1 MNGRWQVGRRMLLA
15 GLVLLASGALR
26 AQDTPRPV
34 VEQPRVVTFDRM
46 SPDQQI
52 ELLISR
58 RARLGVSINF
68 MAQETDSLGA
78 LVNGVS
84 PNGPAARVGL
94 RAGDIITRINGRPLV
109 VDGIKVRRGQSAPGV
124 RLSELA
130 SQLSAGDT
138 VTVQY
143 IRRRDRRTVTLVAGD
158 EPALTWNG
166 PDGTFGYVVGDSPEA
181 AAEALRRGEEAMP
194 RTYHLRIGPDTLTA
208 DSVIS
213 FGGVMA
219 GPYMRTPLPPPMFMM
234 LGTPLEHLELAPL
247 NAELGRYFGSDRG
260 VLVIR
265 SPEESSLGLQG
276 GDVIL
281 RVDGRITASP
291 AHLLRMLRSY
301 APAETL
307 RFEILRMKK
316 KTIVKGTIG
325 PR

>member
-1 MNGRWQVGRRMLLA
+1 MNAVSQVKVRIVFAGMLLA
-15 GLVLLASGALR
+15 PLALS
-26 AQDTPRPV
+26 AQDVPRPV
-34 VEQPRVVTFDRM
+34 EDQPRIVAFDRM

-52 ELLISR
+52 DVLISR

-78 LVNGVS
+78 LINGVS
-84 PNGPAARVGL
+84 PNGPAARAGL
-94 RAGDIITRINGRPLV
+94 RAGDIITRINGRPLMV
-109 VDGIKVRRGQSAPGV
+109 EGIKVRRGQSAPGV
-124 RLSELA
+124 RLGELA
-130 SQLSAGDT
+130 SQLDAGDT
-138 VTVQY
+138 VTLQY
-143 IRRRDRRTVTLVAGD
+143 RRGRERRTVTLVAGD

-166 PDGTFGYVVGDSPEA
+166 PDGTFEYVIRSFPETSRSDSGFRSTE
-181 AAEALRRGEEAMP
+181 GMS
-194 RTYHLRIGPDTLTA
+194 RTYHLRVRPDSLGI
-208 DSVIS
+208 DSVVM
-213 FGGVMA
+213 FGGVMP
-219 GPYMRTPLPPPMFMM
+219 GPYVRTPLPPPMFLM

-276 GDVIL
+276 GDVVL

-307 RFEILRMKK
+307 KFEILRMKK
-316 KTIVKGTIG
+316 KTTVKGTIG